1 MYMNICMLSKS
12 LILHIYYRGRNDQ
25 WGEMTSG
32 AKRLVG
38 RNDQG
43 GNVLGAKRLGEEM
56 VWVRNDPD
64 SLELPHLG
72 GSNVYTHNLCF

>member
-1 MYMNICMLSKS
+1 MNICMLSKS

-25 WGEMTSG
+25 WGETTSG
-32 AKRLVG
+32 AKQLGEETTR
-38 RNDQG
+38 G